1 MLTDYVN
8 SITMMANSKIKKATH
23 IGDQQIMTTKSKL
36 KPLPKDLAEFR
47 KNGGLSQG
55 DFWSRYGVTQSGG
68 SRYESGRNM
77 SVPLKLLVR
86 LHLSGVIS
94 DDQLMA
100 ARAK

>member
-1 MLTDYVN
+1 M
-8 SITMMANSKIKKATH
+8 
-23 IGDQQIMTTKSKL
+23 QIMTTKAKL
-36 KPLPKDLAEFR
+36 KALPKDLAEFR
-47 KNGGLSQG
+47 KNLGLNQA

-77 SVPLKLLVR
+77 PTPMKLLVR

-94 DDQLMA
+94 DDQLAA